1 MNEHHIQKGRQMI
14 LAECEKHCT
23 CNICGVKVAHCGKA
37 EHFKKF
43 HPEYSFHRAKGR
55 YFCDICGKSIQSYE
69 YLVKFHNHSRQIS
82 ESNIIGKSKEGKEM
96 VLTPAEK
103 RNVCDACGERLISG
117 RRGRKE
123 EHFKKFHPEYSFHR
137 VEDVKSPHLRCDIC
151 GNTVSGFKSLVK
163 FHNHNI
169 IRESDLTCNICGVKV
184 ARDGKADHF
193 KKFHPEYSFHHAN
206 QVYHCDIC
214 GKTVSGYE
222 HLVKSHNHVQMPTN
236 SEIQRDSWLLEN
248 YYKIATFYIDC
259 LDKSKT
265 MKEFKITA
273 YILEKVLYLADL
285 NESIPPSTLKEFLSS
300 EEINAIKN
308 ATKEE
313 IKNKK
318 EIPQMENNANNE
330 TQGISRDQIIGAIE
344 EIIIEN
350 RQLKIRIKESTSISQ
365 EVLAGMNSELARYK
379 KLKEEDNG
387 VISELNRQLE
397 LCRIAKERA
406 ELALRQKIAEG
417 QKAMIVKISNQ
428 EEKQSIEERPY

>member
-1 MNEHHIQKGRQMI
+1 
-14 LAECEKHCT
+14 
-23 CNICGVKVAHCGKA
+23 
-37 EHFKKF
+37 
-43 HPEYSFHRAKGR
+43 
-55 YFCDICGKSIQSYE
+55 
-69 YLVKFHNHSRQIS
+69 
-82 ESNIIGKSKEGKEM
+82 M
-96 VLTPAEK
+96 VLTTAEK
-103 RNVCDACGERLISG
+103 RNICDACGVSLIPG